1 MVLNDIAQRI
11 EESKRKMYSKIQN
24 VESLEDFDLLIKGKD
39 VVNLQNKYNVEQL
52 IYLGKDDE
60 KLYLLGDALGKL
72 KIEGRKVV
80 IPLKRLSIYSGL
92 IRVDY
97 TREDC
102 EYLDLDLEDNLEY
115 KIMLEE
121 GGFIY

>member
-1 MVLNDIAQRI
+1 MMLNDIAQRI
-11 EESKRKMYSKIQN
+11 EESKRKMYSKIQS
-24 VESLEDFDLLIKGKD
+24 VENLEDFDLLIKGKD
-39 VVNLQNKYNVEQL
+39 IVNLQNKYNIEQL

-72 KIEGRKVV
+72 KVEGRRV
-80 IPLKRLSIYSGL
+80 IILFKRLSIYSGL
-92 IRVDY
+92 IRADY

-102 EYLDLDLEDNLEY
+102 EYLDLEDNLEY

>member
-1 MVLNDIAQRI
+1 MLNDIAQRI
-11 EESKRKMYSKIQN
+11 EESKRKMYSKIQS
-24 VESLEDFDLLIKGKD
+24 VENLEDFDLLIKGKD
-39 VVNLQNKYNVEQL
+39 IVNLQNKYNIEQL

-60 KLYLLGDALGKL
+60 KLYLLGDALGKP
-72 KIEGRKVV
+72 KVEGRRV
-80 IPLKRLSIYSGL
+80 IIPFKRLSIYSGL
-92 IRVDY
+92 IRADY

-102 EYLDLDLEDNLEY
+102 EYLDLEDNLEY

>member
-1 MVLNDIAQRI
+1 MLNDIAQRI
-11 EESKRKMYSKIQN
+11 EESKRKMYSKIQS
-24 VESLEDFDLLIKGKD
+24 VENLEDFDLLIKGKD
-39 VVNLQNKYNVEQL
+39 IVNLQNKYNIEQL

-72 KIEGRKVV
+72 KVEGRRV
-80 IPLKRLSIYSGL
+80 IILFKRLSIYSGL
-92 IRVDY
+92 IRADY

-102 EYLDLDLEDNLEY
+102 EYLDLEDNLEY